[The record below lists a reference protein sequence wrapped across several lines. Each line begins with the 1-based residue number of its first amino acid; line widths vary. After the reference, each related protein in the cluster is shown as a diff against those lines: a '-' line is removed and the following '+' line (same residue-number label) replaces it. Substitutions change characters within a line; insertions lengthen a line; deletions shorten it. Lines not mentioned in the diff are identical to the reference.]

1 MKIELDLGNP
11 NFTLLHRAG
20 LAGLWM
26 SLRQLGRET
35 QVENRPGG
43 LDWQCDRR
51 RVILSWNGNDLEVM
65 NWLLQESFQL
75 KDGVICLRGLD
86 SKTMDIQN
94 QMILHQGILGTF
106 LQHNK
111 THTKLGNEQ
120 KSFQLDEE
128 HPPLVVQYKS
138 LSGYVY
144 QEFAKNLC
152 DREGNL
158 SKEPLK
164 VPGWL
169 NPGAVVRHTAF
180 SGQTSFE
187 EPPEFALVLLFA
199 CVGCCYY
206 ILRSQLRDKRAQYA
220 LVIPEVRDLETYAK
234 YRQQSKLRLQGYQD
248 FYACGLGDAG
258 LRFLT
263 AETTINITETY
274 GVSSCQVVTLGTVSW
289 SAQQKTRTDLYLVK
303 ADDEICQVY
312 QDCQSYFRDRIVKG
326 KNDTSFIARSFAREI
341 ITENLVK
348 SQPWYLGLSDYVN
361 SNESFQ
367 KLTYEREGLYKM
379 VQKLKPETKRLFVQA
394 CHECLYFTYG
404 KARGKFKDKK
414 NNELTLEEK
423 KIIESNINREN
434 VKIRTSL
441 TRCRNAESFREFMV
455 KFWARAGN
463 IPTLREHWNEFIDM
477 MTGQANWKET
487 RDLALLA
494 LASYK
499 RPQIFQQN
507 DNDEN
512 QEDIPEYDPPDILDL

>member
-1 MKIELDLGNP
+1 MQIELDLGNP

-26 SLRQLGRET
+26 SLRQLAKET

-51 RVILSWNGNDLEVM
+51 RVILSWNGNDLEVL

-86 SKTMDIQN
+86 SKTMDMQN

-120 KSFQLDEE
+120 KSFQIDEE

-152 DREGNL
+152 DRQGNL
-158 SKEPLK
+158 SKEALK

-180 SGQTSFE
+180 SGLTSFE

-263 AETTINITETY
+263 AESAIDLTETY

-303 ADDEICQVY
+303 ADDEICQIY
-312 QDCQSYFRDRIVKG
+312 QACQSSFRDRIVNG
-326 KNDTSFIARSFAREI
+326 KNETSFIARSFAREI

-379 VQKLKPETKRLFVQA
+379 VKKLKPETKRLFVQA
-394 CHECLYFTYG
+394 CHEAIRLIYGQVAG
-404 KARGKFKDKK
+404 KAEDKK
-414 NNELTLEEK
+414 EEP
-423 KIIESNINREN
+423 NFDRET
-434 VKIRTSL
+434 VKIRTGLS
-441 TRCRNAESFREFMV
+441 RCRNAESFREFMAD
-455 KFWARAGN
+455 FWSRAGR
-463 IPTLREHWNEFIDM
+463 IPTLQAHWEDFIDL
-477 MTGQANWKET
+477 MTGQTNWKEA

-499 RPQIFQQN
+499 TSEKN
-507 DNDEN
+507 VEDEN
-512 QEDIPEYDPPDILDL
+512 QENIDESDPPDFGL